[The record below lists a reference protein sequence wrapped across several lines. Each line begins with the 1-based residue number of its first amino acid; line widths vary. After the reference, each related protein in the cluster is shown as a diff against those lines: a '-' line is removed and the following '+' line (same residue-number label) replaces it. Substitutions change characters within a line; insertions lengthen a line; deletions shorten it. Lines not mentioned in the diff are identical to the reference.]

1 MLKKKK
7 SGFHGS
13 LVPIIITTLV
23 CLLLLG
29 GVLLCLKYE
38 VFTNGSLGVEAVNY
52 LYNFN
57 SVDDLDKNDK
67 KLKDITTESAYE
79 SLTVT
84 NSDKAL
90 NTYLKFKDNAVEVE
104 ILSSGPGKVVYTLH
118 SDSLSD
124 GRKFIFLYE
133 VNLFGKITSAQEF
146 EAIPFY

>member
-29 GVLLCLKYE
+29 WVLLCLKYE

>member
-7 SGFHGS
+7 SGINGS
-13 LVPIIITTLV
+13 LIPMVIFTLV
-23 CLLLLG
+23 CTLLLG
-29 GVLLCLKYE
+29 GILLCLKYE
-38 VFTNGSLGVEAVNY
+38 VFTNGKLGVEAVNY

-57 SVDDLDKNDK
+57 TVDDLDENDK
-67 KLKDITTESAYE
+67 KLKDITTKSAYE

-133 VNLFGKITSAQEF
+133 VSFFGKITSAEEF

>member
-7 SGFHGS
+7 SGFNSS
-13 LVPIIITTLV
+13 LVSIIITTLV

-38 VFTNGSLGVEAVNY
+38 VFTNGSLGVDAVNY

-133 VNLFGKITSAQEF
+133 VNFFGKITSAQEF

>member
-7 SGFHGS
+7 SGFNDS
-13 LVPIIITTLV
+13 LITIICSTILCALFV
-23 CLLLLG
+23 GGILLS
-29 GVLLCLKYE
+29 LKFE
-38 VFTNGSLGVEAVNY
+38 IFTQGSLGIDAVNY
-52 LYNFN
+52 LYNFKTI
-57 SVDDLDKNDK
+57 DDLDKNDK

-90 NTYLKFKDNAVEVE
+90 NTYLKFKDNAVSVE

-133 VNLFGKITSAQEF
+133 VNLFGKIANAQEF